1 MYLLQAKK
9 CVSKFK
15 GQQIKIMFW
24 QLFPGAPAGSPAT
37 RAENC
42 RLENSKTNGN
52 RVNHGLR

>member
-24 QLFPGAPAGSPAT
+24 LLFPGAPAGSPAT

-52 RVNHGLR
+52 RVNH